1 MIARLFVPFLS
12 FVFLSWRL
20 ESKYSYNFLALWPDV
35 FLYDRIHSLVV
46 NVQDRV
52 FPLI

>member
-1 MIARLFVPFLS
+1 MISILFLSFLS

-20 ESKYSYNFLALWPDV
+20 ESKYSYNFLTLWLDV
-35 FLYDRIHSLVV
+35 FLYGRRHLLV

-52 FPLI
+52 FSLI